1 MVNKYASA
9 SCLDTVFYTAAL
21 YITFYVCVC
30 IHVLFIAHGLLE
42 YSYDDMDD
50 DAMSDESFTEDR
62 TSAKEPTDAE
72 YEKMLFENLTSEES
86 DDELEEARP
95 KKKKPR

>member
-1 MVNKYASA
+1 
-9 SCLDTVFYTAAL
+9 
-21 YITFYVCVC
+21 
-30 IHVLFIAHGLLE
+30 LFIAHGLLE